1 MLNSIANFLKK
12 HGGFV
17 AAVIFVLFIIAIYAC
32 SWLVTCGLIKLITMC
47 FGWDF
52 TWAMATGV
60 WLIFLIAKSI
70 FSHHTT
76 VKK

>member
-1 MLNSIANFLKK
+1 MLKSIAKFLNE
-12 HGGFV
+12 HAGI
-17 AAVIFVLFIIAIYAC
+17 AAGVIFVLFIAAIYAF
-32 SWLVTCGLIKLITMC
+32 SWLVTCGVIKLITMC

-52 TWAMATGV
+52 TWAMATGI
-60 WLIFLIAKSI
+60 WLVICIAKRI